1 MSKHRK
7 HPLGTGKGRHGSEI
21 QPATKRPPGEIK
33 PIISKS
39 KHGKMIHADEYHDT
53 DEQMGPADTTGI
65 RRAFHTCLWL
75 AAILAIFA
83 IAMCSATVAQG
94 QTDFYSPFHFVVT
107 TPQPGSAS
115 ITDIYHVPTHVVI
128 TEATV
133 SIGVDTE
140 GGQRFNYAIQGV
152 ERETDRVRYIITD
165 GLIIHTTN
173 KEGEC
178 VTWISSKFQWR
189 LYSFLPKLVEI
200 EN

>member
-1 MSKHRK
+1 MIAKFHDLD
-7 HPLGTGKGRHGSEI
+7 PG
-21 QPATKRPPGEIK
+21 PP
-33 PIISKS
+33 S
-39 KHGKMIHADEYHDT
+39 
-53 DEQMGPADTTGI
+53 TGI
-65 RRAFHTCLWL
+65 KILAELAASRRGCLWFAGI
-75 AAILAIFA
+75 AALVS
-83 IAMCSATVAQG
+83 IAMCSSATLADG
-94 QTDFYSPFHFVVT
+94 QTDFYSPFPFVVT
-107 TPQPGSAS
+107 NPQPGSKS

-133 SIGVDTE
+133 SIGVDAE
-140 GGQRFNYAIQGV
+140 GGQKFNYAIQGV
-152 ERETDRVRYIITD
+152 EREADRVRYIITD

>member
-1 MSKHRK
+1 MSKRK
-7 HPLGTGKGRHGSEI
+7 SAVLGKRGSGAH
-21 QPATKRPPGEIK
+21 QPEHQPNTRPPGEVK
-33 PIISKS
+33 PVISKS
-39 KHGKMIHADEYHDT
+39 KHGKMITKFHDT
-53 DEQMGPADTTGI
+53 DENPLPDFSGI
-65 RRAFHTCLWL
+65 RTAFSGWLWAL
-75 AAILAIFA
+75 AVLAIFA
-83 IAMCSATVAQG
+83 VAMCGSVAAHG

-133 SIGVDTE
+133 SIGVDAE

-152 ERETDRVRYIITD
+152 ERETDRVRYIIPE
-165 GLIIHTTN
+165 GIIIHTVN

>member
-1 MSKHRK
+1 MSKRRSSVY
-7 HPLGTGKGRHGSEI
+7 GKRGAGAH
-21 QPATKRPPGEIK
+21 QPEHTQSARPQGEVK
-33 PIISKS
+33 PVRSRT
-39 KHGKMIHADEYHDT
+39 KHGKMIRTFHDT
-53 DEQMGPADTTGI
+53 DENPLPDFSGI
-65 RRAFHTCLWL
+65 RTAFGGWLWAL
-75 AAILAIFA
+75 AALAVFVV
-83 IAMCSATVAQG
+83 AMCGATVAHG

-152 ERETDRVRYIITD
+152 ERETDRVRYIIPD
-165 GLIIHTTN
+165 GIIIHTTN

-189 LYSFLPKLVEI
+189 LYSFLPRMVEI

>member
-1 MSKHRK
+1 MMQSERQAKRFSQAAFIRK
-7 HPLGTGKGRHGSEI
+7 HYNNHTGFHLELIIEKSMGILGDRF
-21 QPATKRPPGEIK
+21 
-33 PIISKS
+33 
-39 KHGKMIHADEYHDT
+39 HDT
-53 DEQMGPADTTGI
+53 DEIFLEIAAI
-65 RRAFHTCLWL
+65 RRGCLWFGAFM
-75 AAILAIFA
+75 AALCLFMFCGA
-83 IAMCSATVAQG
+83 VAAHG

-152 ERETDRVRYIITD
+152 ERETDRVRYIIPD
-165 GLIIHTTN
+165 GIIIHTAT